1 MGDIVL
7 ALMRSLRSLSSPG
20 IWAAIL
26 APAALGFLLWLV
38 AAFWGLGL
46 LVEWLMANPPM
57 TIIAA
62 WGLVWLANVMAYLGG
77 WMAIFAA
84 TYLVA
89 SMVAA
94 IVVMPMML
102 KRIAAREYPDV
113 AAMGADS
120 FAAATGNSIT
130 ALIYFILGWLL
141 TLPLWLIPG
150 LGLLIP
156 LLLLAWYSRRTFAYD
171 ALSLHATQ
179 GEWESLRRDQKS
191 PFYMLG
197 MLMALL
203 AHVPLVGLLVPA
215 FSALA
220 YIHLGLESLRR
231 LRGGAVVTIIEGEV
245 V

>member
-1 MGDIVL
+1 MGDLVL
-7 ALMRSLRSLSSPG
+7 ALMRSLRSLGSPG

-26 APAALGFLLWLV
+26 APAFLGLVLWLV

-62 WGLVWLANVMAYLGG
+62 WGLVWVANVMAYLGG

-84 TYLVA
+84 TYLLA
-89 SMVAA
+89 SIVAA
-94 IVVMPMML
+94 IVVMPLML
-102 KRIAAREYPDV
+102 KRIAAQEYPDV

-156 LLLLAWYSRRTFAYD
+156 LLLLAWYNRRTFAYD
-171 ALSLHATQ
+171 ALSLHATPK
-179 GEWESLRRDQKS
+179 EWETLRQAHKS

-220 YIHLGLESLRR
+220 FIHMGLESLRR
-231 LRGGAVVTIIEGEV
+231 LRGGGGEMIIEGELV
-245 V
+245 